1 MKKSIKYILVVL
13 TFIILNFLF
22 WKIGDDCLSN
32 KINDKSNESVLTNL
46 IFIGVFTL
54 IMIGIARWI
63 IGFLKFVP
71 KTRKSKLTLGII
83 IALIIFGNTTV
94 FNIKNIASRILSD
107 KNERTILCEKIKDA
121 NYLAYGT
128 TAEELTIKEYNQI
141 RNLIY
146 LPSIS
151 DKSYDISYLY
161 SYDGFLPDYTL
172 QISYKL
178 PKEIKVEVYNKEE
191 GYDFGEGRRIEEFD
205 NYNLVHYSE
214 YNR

>member
-1 MKKSIKYILVVL
+1 MKKSTKYILVIL
-13 TFIILNFLF
+13 AFIILNFLL

-32 KINDKSNESVLTNL
+32 KISGKSNESVLTDL

-54 IMIGIARWI
+54 IMIGVARWI
-63 IGFLKFVP
+63 IGLLKFIP
-71 KTRKSKLTLGII
+71 KTRKSKLILGMI

-107 KNERTILCEKIKDA
+107 KNERIILCEKIKDA
-121 NYLAYGT
+121 NYLAHGT
-128 TAEELTIKEYNQI
+128 TAEELTFKEYNQI

-146 LPSIS
+146 LPSIP

-161 SYDGFLPDYTL
+161 SYDGFLPDYTI

-178 PKEIKVEVYNKEE
+178 PKEIKVEVYNKEA
-191 GYDFGEGRRIEEFD
+191 GYDFGEGRRIEEFE